1 MNIRNTV
8 NVQTENSVIRNILFI
23 PGNSIQ
29 YNYVTSALLLL
40 QLWKTIWDKIS
51 HMKNVFGDR
60 LFEISV
66 KAVVKALN
74 YFTTMAS
81 RLPQVSISEL
91 TCTFSLFLS
100 LSHNPC
106 LPHGTAA
113 VDQQA
118 KIPQARHLLYRWA
131 WHAGTIK
138 EKKGV
143 MSIILIECQF
153 NLQDTTLAKIV
164 L

>member
-1 MNIRNTV
+1 MCVYKYKVDARKFFLSLSFLKMTRVWTFSRIYLMISIYTLCLFYSINQITPFHRYVNLNIRNTV

-81 RLPQVSISEL
+81 RLPQVSI
-91 TCTFSLFLS
+91 
-100 LSHNPC
+100 
-106 LPHGTAA
+106 
-113 VDQQA
+113 
-118 KIPQARHLLYRWA
+118 
-131 WHAGTIK
+131 
-138 EKKGV
+138 
-143 MSIILIECQF
+143 
-153 NLQDTTLAKIV
+153 
-164 L
+164 